1 MKEEIFREYDIRGI
15 LDRDFGLQD
24 VERIGQGFGTYV
36 QQRGGGCIVVG
47 RDCRLSSPGIRDA
60 LVRGLIL
67 AGSRVIDVGVCP
79 TPVLYF
85 ALHHLNPDG
94 GIMVTA
100 SHNPPE
106 YNGFKVCLG
115 KETIFG
121 EEIQHFR
128 RLLER
133 GDFIQ
138 ARGSLEKYDMIT
150 PYRDY
155 VVDNVTLDRS
165 VKVVVDAGNGTG
177 GVVAG
182 PILERLGCAPVKLF
196 FDMDGHFPNHEPD
209 PTVPANMKTLA
220 QTVVRE
226 GLELGIGFDGDA
238 DRIGVV
244 DEKGRIIY
252 GDMLLVIFAREI
264 LRDNP
269 GATVIGEVKCSNLM
283 YEAIRAK
290 GGNPIMWRTG
300 HSLIKKKLREEKAA
314 LAGEMSGHMFFAD
327 RYFGFDDA
335 IYSACR
341 LLEIVA
347 RGREPLSRYTGDL
360 PETYSTP
367 EVRVHCPEEKK
378 FRLVEM
384 VKEELRRNYDII
396 DVDGVRLVF
405 SDGWG
410 LLRASNTGPILVL
423 RFEARSEARLQE
435 IRSLMEGTLEDMKR
449 RI

>member
-1 MKEEIFREYDIRGI
+1 MKKEIFREYDIRGI
-15 LDRDFGLQD
+15 LERDFGLQD
-24 VERIGQGFGTYV
+24 VERIGHGFGTYV
-36 QQRGGGCIVVG
+36 HQRSGRRIVVG

-60 LVRGLIL
+60 LVRGLIR
-67 AGSRVIDVGVCP
+67 AGARVIDVGVCP

-94 GIMVTA
+94 GIMITA

-128 RLLER
+128 RLLEE
-133 GDFIQ
+133 GDFIR
-138 ARGSLEKYDMIT
+138 ARGSSEEYDMIT
-150 PYRDY
+150 PYQDY
-155 VVDNVTLDRS
+155 VVDNVALERS
-165 VKVVVDAGNGTG
+165 VKVAVDAGNGTG
-177 GVVAG
+177 GTVAG
-182 PILERLGCAPVKLF
+182 PILERLGCEPVKLF
-196 FDMDGHFPNHEPD
+196 FDMDGKFPNHEPD
-209 PTVPANMKTLA
+209 PTVPENMKTLA

-269 GATVIGEVKCSNLM
+269 GATVIGEVKCSNIM
-283 YEAIRAK
+283 YDAIRAE
-290 GGNPIMWRTG
+290 GGNPVMWRTG
-300 HSLIKKKLREEKAA
+300 HSLIKKKLREERAA

-347 RGREPLSRYTGDL
+347 RGRGPLSQYIEDL
-360 PETYSTP
+360 PKTCSTP
-367 EVRVHCPEEKK
+367 EIRVHCPEEKK

-384 VKEELRRNYDII
+384 VREELRRKYDII

-423 RFEARSEARLQE
+423 RFEARSEERLQE
-435 IRSLMEGTLEDMKR
+435 IRSLLEGTLEDMKD